1 MAMHSNPLV
10 SLIPGFGG
18 VPVSDE
24 YRKAANIFNAQ
35 ATVVLE
41 LVCGEVLIGTLPKPV
56 DDFIEALN
64 GYFVTLNSGSEHQIA
79 YMRQKVC
86 FLAGKNGYDS
96 FWNLFHA
103 LDRYAEL
110 ALEVH
115 KASKS

>member
-1 MAMHSNPLV
+1 M
-10 SLIPGFGG
+10 PGFGG

-24 YRKAANIFNAQ
+24 YRQAANVFNTQ

-41 LVCGEVLIGTLPKPV
+41 LVCGEVLFGKPDKPV

-64 GYFVTLNSGSEHQIA
+64 GYFITLKTGSEVQVA
-79 YMRQKVC
+79 YLRQKVC
-86 FLAGKNGYDS
+86 FLAGKNGRAD

-103 LDRYAEL
+103 LERYTEL

-115 KASKS
+115 AVSQ